1 MSKFMKTIRI
11 IFSFLIIILS
21 IFTYITIEGDSKIG
35 LDMKALQDKFLE
47 FSMEEYGFYI
57 ISVVTVIIIIGALIL
72 LISTLVRKTKTL
84 SLTLVDD
91 GGRVVLADDAIES
104 YAERSLK
111 SFPELKDIRLNCKI
125 LNGKSKKIVIKVRA
139 GVYNAMDLSSFSV
152 QIKDRLKSDMDKF
165 IGKDISEVDI
175 IIDNISGNNISVND
189 TINET
194 KNEID
199 NEINKETNNET
210 VNETN
215 NDIKNEKVNETNNES
230 DSMKI
235 E

>member
-91 GGRVVLADDAIES
+91 GGRVVLTDDAIES

-125 LNGKSKKIVIKVRA
+125 LNGKSKKVVIKVRA

-175 IIDNISGNNISVND
+175 TIDNISANNISVKD
-189 TINET
+189 TINEI
-194 KNEID
+194 NND
-199 NEINKETNNET
+199 INKETDDDTNNEI
-210 VNETN
+210 N
-215 NDIKNEKVNETNNES
+215 NKTVNETNNES

>member
-11 IFSFLIIILS
+11 IFSLLIIILS
-21 IFTYITIEGDSKIG
+21 IFTYIAIEGDSKFG
-35 LDMKALQDKFLE
+35 LDMKYLQDKFLE
-47 FSMEEYGFYI
+47 FSMEEYGFYT
-57 ISVVTVIIIIGALIL
+57 ISVVTVIILIGALIL
-72 LISTLVRKTKTL
+72 LISTLVRKTKIS
-84 SLTLVDD
+84 SLTLADD
-91 GGRVVLADDAIES
+91 GGRVVLTDDAIES

-125 LNGKSKKIVIKVRA
+125 LNGKSKKIVAKVRA
-139 GVYNAMDLSSFSV
+139 GVYNATDLSSLSV
-152 QIKDRLKSDMDKF
+152 QIKDRLKSDIDKF
-165 IGKDISEVDI
+165 VGNDISEVDI

-194 KNEID
+194 KNE
-199 NEINKETNNET
+199 T
-210 VNETN
+210 
-215 NDIKNEKVNETNNES
+215 VNETNNES

>member
-21 IFTYITIEGDSKIG
+21 IFTYIAIEGDSKIG

-57 ISVVTVIIIIGALIL
+57 LSVVTVIIIIGALIL

-91 GGRVVLADDAIES
+91 GGRVVLTDDAIES

-125 LNGKSKKIVIKVRA
+125 LNGKSKKVVIKVRA

-152 QIKDRLKSDMDKF
+152 QIKDRMKSDMDKF
-165 IGKDISEVDI
+165 IGNDISEVDI
-175 IIDNISGNNISVND
+175 TIDNISTNNISVKD
-189 TINET
+189 TINEINNDINKET
-194 KNEID
+194 DDDTNNDTNNEINNKTD
-199 NEINKETNNET
+199 NEINN
-210 VNETN
+210 
-215 NDIKNEKVNETNNES
+215 

>member
-21 IFTYITIEGDSKIG
+21 IFTYIAIEGDSKIG

-57 ISVVTVIIIIGALIL
+57 LSVVTVIIIIGALIL

-91 GGRVVLADDAIES
+91 GGRVVLTDDAIES

-125 LNGKSKKIVIKVRA
+125 LNGKSKKVVIKVRA

-152 QIKDRLKSDMDKF
+152 QIKDRMKSDMDKF
-165 IGKDISEVDI
+165 IGNDISEVDI
-175 IIDNISGNNISVND
+175 TIDNISTNNISVKD
-189 TINET
+189 TINEINNDINKET
-194 KNEID
+194 DDDTNNDTNNEINNKTDNEID
-199 NEINKETNNET
+199 N
-210 VNETN
+210 
-215 NDIKNEKVNETNNES
+215 DS

>member
-11 IFSFLIIILS
+11 IFSLLIIILS
-21 IFTYITIEGDSKIG
+21 TFTYIAIEGDSKIG
-35 LDMKALQDKFLE
+35 LDMKALQDKFLK

-57 ISVVTVIIIIGALIL
+57 ISAVTVIILIGALIL
-72 LISTLVRKTKTL
+72 LISTLVRKTKIS
-84 SLTLVDD
+84 SLTLTDD
-91 GGRVVLADDAIES
+91 GGRVVLTDDAIES

-125 LNGKSKKIVIKVRA
+125 LNGKSKKIVAKVRA
-139 GVYNAMDLSSFSV
+139 GVYNATDISSLSI

-165 IGKDISEVDI
+165 IGDDISEVDI
-175 IIDNISGNNISVND
+175 IIDNISGNNVGVKTTSDKI
-189 TINET
+189 

-199 NEINKETNNET
+199 NETNKDTNNEIKKET
-210 VNETN
+210 DNEID
-215 NDIKNEKVNETNNES
+215 NDS